1 MNSLPISTTIELKD
15 AGYDEMWLQDQI
27 WENPGCLQLGEIE
40 GITKEKQVSSGGKL
54 DLLFKNPI
62 DDSMYE
68 VEVTLGET
76 DPSHIIRTIEYWDL
90 VKRRWP
96 QRQHYAVLVAERIT
110 KRFFNVIHILST
122 NIPLIAI
129 QANIIEINDK
139 RSLHF
144 TKILD
149 AYEEPEDD
157 ISSESE
163 IFDKKYWENK
173 SASALNIA
181 EELLEQTKEIYQTAS
196 LVFNKGRI
204 SISCEGYNQMAVHKR
219 TGERS
224 LVVFRYGNKKE
235 EIMEL
240 LDGGGI
246 AYTENNRHIRM
257 MINLEE
263 VERHAETMK
272 KVAELNYRWWQ

>member
-1 MNSLPISTTIELKD
+1 MNNVPISRTIELKE
-15 AGYDEMWLQDQI
+15 AGYDETWLQDQI
-27 WENPGCLQLGEIE
+27 WENPSCLQLGELE
-40 GITKEKQVSSGGKL
+40 GITKERQVSSGGKL

-96 QRQHYAVLVAERIT
+96 QRQHFAVLVAERIT

-122 NIPLIAI
+122 TIPLMAI
-129 QANIIEINDK
+129 QANIIESDGR

-149 AYEEPEDD
+149 SYEEPED
-157 ISSESE
+157 E
-163 IFDKKYWENK
+163 ITSGNEIYDKKYWENK
-173 SASALNIA
+173 SATALKIA
-181 EELLEQTKEIYQTAS
+181 EELLRQTNEIYRTAI

-204 SISCEGYNQMAVHKR
+204 SISCEGYNQMTVHKR
-219 TGERS
+219 TGEKA
-224 LVVFRYGNKKE
+224 LIVFRHGNKKE
-235 EIMEL
+235 EIMAL
-240 LDGGGI
+240 LDDNSI
-246 AYTENNRHIRM
+246 AYTESNRHIKM
-257 MINLEE
+257 MMSIEE
-263 VERHAETMK
+263 VDRHAETMK